1 MISVQQRGTINRVM
15 KSEQTHQ
22 ITVLLDRLSRGD
34 KEAENHF
41 WEAVHPKLRG
51 LARASMRGERPGHTM
66 RPTELVHEVY
76 MRMVAQPERNWC
88 NRAHFFAGSAKIMRW
103 ILIDHAKAKLT
114 AKRGGRIRKI
124 NLDEVLVYSD
134 DQLQDF
140 IELDLALQKY
150 EKLDPR
156 GTRVVE
162 LHYFGGLTIDETAE
176 ELKVSTK
183 TVKRDWRAAK
193 LWLYGELK
201 PERARNPTIAKR
213 RAARASE

>member
-1 MISVQQRGTINRVM
+1 M

-41 WEAVHPKLRG
+41 WEVVHPKLRG

-114 AKRGGRIRKI
+114 AKRGGGIRKI

-150 EKLDPR
+150 EKLDHR

-176 ELKVSTK
+176 VLKVSTK

-193 LWLYGELK
+193 LWLYRELK
-201 PERARNPTIAKR
+201 PQRARSQSIAKR